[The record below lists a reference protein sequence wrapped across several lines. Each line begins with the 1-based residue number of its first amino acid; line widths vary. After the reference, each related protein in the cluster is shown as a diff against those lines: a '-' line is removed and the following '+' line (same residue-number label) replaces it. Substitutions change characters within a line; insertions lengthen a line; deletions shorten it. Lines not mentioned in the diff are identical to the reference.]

1 MLHFLKVQKELSEFK
16 RNKTAQINRLVQLM
30 FAIHEC
36 MRRIYLQSSGS
47 ARNTETITR
56 TYISANTRKNAVKI
70 TSQAHLAYAWHFITL
85 FQNDYPHNSKEVTR
99 VPFPSPD
106 WYVWGQ
112 WKGIIVWYDWW
123 KEIGDRGW
131 ANQRR
136 ETTHDV
142 ERLLMW
148 RRRRE
153 NDAVTSARRRVDKLL
168 TATQWSTQNHAI
180 ETHAVARLQLQKRGH
195 AHPDC
200 RFKVCIIILPFY
212 MAAENKY
219 NKQKL
224 YCSIATKV
232 IVTFMRT
239 VVNLQSQL
247 SLSKS
252 LFQFSCIVLNCL
264 Y

>member
-47 ARNTETITR
+47 TRNTETITR
-56 TYISANTRKNAVKI
+56 TYISANTRKKCSKNYKSSAFSLRMALYHIVPKR
-70 TSQAHLAYAWHFITL
+70 L
-85 FQNDYPHNSKEVTR
+85 PRNSKEATR

-123 KEIGDRGW
+123 KELGGW

-142 ERLLMW
+142 GRLLMW

-153 NDAVTSARRRVDKLL
+153 NDAVTSPRRRVDKIL

-239 VVNLQSQL
+239 VVNLQLRVS
-247 SLSKS
+247 
-252 LFQFSCIVLNCL
+252 
-264 Y
+264 